1 MGCDAVLD
9 RGPVLFSISI
19 DRVENTEYHEAY
31 KTILHKANRVPA
43 APYVAAM
50 FGVFFLLYWLF
61 DREPLSAGIALAIL
75 ILIAA
80 YFKWFNFRQ
89 LRAVRDRVRKDL
101 PVRIIF
107 MENGILS
114 ATKYGES
121 FRKWEGFEGY
131 AETRNTVTLL
141 STYLFYFVI
150 PKRVLDAAT
159 LDSLQRLLHGKMKM
173 L

>member
-1 MGCDAVLD
+1 
-9 RGPVLFSISI
+9 
-19 DRVENTEYHEAY
+19 
-31 KTILHKANRVPA
+31 
-43 APYVAAM
+43 
-50 FGVFFLLYWLF
+50 
-61 DREPLSAGIALAIL
+61 LAIL

-114 ATKYGES
+114 ETKYGES
-121 FRKWEGFEGY
+121 FRKWEGFEGN